1 MPPPDVQEEV
11 LGGPVQGVPS
21 VCRVCVGL
29 PTLPGPCN
37 GLGRSVLT
45 GALQGMNAHFVLRI
59 ATDRDWAADVRA
71 QVRPSK
77 NTFCPVSFCLVLLF

>member
-1 MPPPDVQEEV
+1 M
-11 LGGPVQGVPS
+11 
-21 VCRVCVGL
+21 CVGL

-77 NTFCPVSFCLVLLF
+77 NRLLSSILLSCFAFLTLIVDS